1 MCDKISNKIYDKLS
15 FNKNKYLIIDNF
27 LENNFALDCQ
37 QEILNSDKL
46 YWDRYENPFEKKIHG
61 AIKIKFPKIVK
72 IYLINYIHRI
82 S

>member
-37 QEILNSDKL
+37 HEILNSDKL
-46 YWDRYENPFEKKIHG
+46 CRDRYENPFEKKYM
-61 AIKIKFPKIVK
+61 A
-72 IYLINYIHRI
+72 R
-82 S
+82 